1 MMNNWLLANSAHKF
15 RTSLNAVIN
24 YLEIALEGPT
34 DQESREHLS
43 KLHSASKS
51 LVSIMNDLLDLTK
64 AEEGCN
70 LIEDDVFDFPATIR
84 EAANTFVRD
93 AKRKEIDLLFLEN
106 SSVSQLVV
114 GDQRRVRQVLSNIVT
129 NAVQN
134 TSIGTVK

>member
-34 DQESREHLS
+34 DQESRKHLS

-64 AEEGCN
+64 TEEGCN

-93 AKRKEIDLLFLEN
+93 AKRKEIHLLFLTRACLNWWLEIRGALDKCSQI
-106 SSVSQLVV
+106 SSPTRFKTHL
-114 GDQRRVRQVLSNIVT
+114 
-129 NAVQN
+129 
-134 TSIGTVK
+134 